1 MRDPTLLSATLDTA
15 CSAPLSICE
24 PAMSELAQQ
33 LISEDNCGADFRNE
47 QPLVLQAYNGLLA
60 YEPVYRASCLK
71 TEADDEY
78 CLANALGGSNNS
90 ANIYPYFTAVGLAI
104 PSGARPT
111 CNACLK
117 QTMQVFAQYAVRSS
131 SPLSQTYMKCAQI
144 VDGSCGED
152 YADTTIKVGS
162 VDDGMENGKQG
173 GQGNGA
179 DKMAGGSLTFTF
191 LLAGIAAM
199 ALL

>member
-1 MRDPTLLSATLDTA
+1 
-15 CSAPLSICE
+15 
-24 PAMSELAQQ
+24 MSELAQQ
-33 LISEDNCGADFRNE
+33 LISDENCGADFRNE

-71 TEADDEY
+71 TEDDHEY

-144 VDGSCGED
+144 VDGTCGED

-162 VDDGMENGKQG
+162 VDDGMENGNQG

-179 DKMAGGSLTFTF
+179 GKMTGGSITF
-191 LLAGIAAM
+191 LFAGIAVM